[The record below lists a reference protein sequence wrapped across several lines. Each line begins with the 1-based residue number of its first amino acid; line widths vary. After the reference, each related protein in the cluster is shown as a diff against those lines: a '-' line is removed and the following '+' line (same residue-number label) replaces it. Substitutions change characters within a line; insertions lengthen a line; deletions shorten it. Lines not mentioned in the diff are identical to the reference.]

1 MGDAALQE
9 AAAYVAKAEKAYVAE
24 SIWVYTDAID

>member
-24 SIWVYTDAID
+24 SILVHTETID